1 MRGLTLRD
9 LADRIGTTPQTVQ
22 RLETANMTV
31 STDWLE
37 KIAQAL
43 EVRITDLLEDNQ
55 RCGIPMLGVTGRAGQ
70 LAPGPSNEQISLDVP
85 ADDPVAV
92 QTTSASGPYQAGSIL
107 VGNRYR
113 DKNIANA
120 AGRNAIV
127 ALKDGSM
134 VLRRVILQPDGHGI
148 SLLSLDAGGDV
159 THGAEIEWAA
169 PIVMTVTYE

>member
-1 MRGLTLRD
+1 MTLQG

-37 KIAQAL
+37 KIAMAL
-43 EVRITDLLEDNQ
+43 EIRIVDLLEDKE
-55 RCGIPMLGVTGRAGQ
+55 RRGISMLGVVGRGDRVAVGDIDD
-70 LAPGPSNEQISLDVP
+70 EFTLDIP

-92 QTTSASGPYQAGSIL
+92 ELTSAIGPYKAGAIL

-113 DKNIANA
+113 GQDAANA

-127 ALKDGSM
+127 GLKDGSV
-134 VLRRVILQPDGHGI
+134 VLRRVILHPDGGGM
-148 SLLSLDAGGDV
+148 SLVSLESGGDI
-159 THGAEIEWAA
+159 THGPNIAWAA
-169 PIVMTVTYE
+169 PIVMAVFYEK

>member
-1 MRGLTLRD
+1 MTLRD

-43 EVRITDLLEDNQ
+43 EVRIADLLEDSQ
-55 RCGIPMLGVTGRAGQ
+55 RHGIPMVGMMGRGDRV
-70 LAPGPSNEQISLDVP
+70 APGLEYSHINLDVP

-92 QTTSASGPYQAGSIL
+92 EISNASGPYRAGSIL
-107 VGNRYR
+107 VGNRYYG
-113 DKNIANA
+113 KNMTNA

-127 ALKDGSM
+127 ALKDGTV
-134 VLRRVILQPDGHGI
+134 VLRRVILLPEGGGI
-148 SLLSLDAGGDV
+148 SLLSLDAGGEV
-159 THGAEIEWAA
+159 MHGVEIDWAA
-169 PIVMTVTYE
+169 PIIMTVTYG